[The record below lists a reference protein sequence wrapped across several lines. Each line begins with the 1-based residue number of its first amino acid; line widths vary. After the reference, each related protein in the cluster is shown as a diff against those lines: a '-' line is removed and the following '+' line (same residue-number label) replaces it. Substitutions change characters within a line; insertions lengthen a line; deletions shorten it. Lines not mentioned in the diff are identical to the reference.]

1 MRNRGMIIA
10 GLVIVLLAVTF
21 ASQAFIMPGPGMM
34 LGRVVMNG
42 TLMNSAMMNGTLM
55 NGSLMNG
62 MMGGYRMPGYGLG
75 ATRMFAWPV
84 LGALVIGAGVLA
96 MLWFVRRTGPALF
109 ASSGRESPLDVLKL
123 RYARGEITREQLE
136 EMKQTIST

>member
-42 TLMNSAMMNGTLM
+42 TLMN
-55 NGSLMNG
+55 G

-75 ATRMFAWPV
+75 ATRMFGWPV